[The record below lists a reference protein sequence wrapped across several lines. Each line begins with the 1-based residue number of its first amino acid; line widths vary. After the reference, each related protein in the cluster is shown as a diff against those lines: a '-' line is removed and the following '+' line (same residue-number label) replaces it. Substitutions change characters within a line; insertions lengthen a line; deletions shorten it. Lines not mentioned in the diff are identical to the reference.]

1 MGVDIKEISTYE
13 EIFHMIMSGSVTIL
27 IDGYQEAIAFSM
39 VGYAFRSPDE
49 PSGETNIRGSRE
61 GFCEVIRINM
71 TMVRRRLKSN
81 HLKFELLQVGK
92 RATQMF
98 V

>member
-39 VGYAFRSPDE
+39 VGYAFRSPMNRQVKLIYAVLGRD
-49 PSGETNIRGSRE
+49 
-61 GFCEVIRINM
+61 FV
-71 TMVRRRLKSN
+71 KS
-81 HLKFELLQVGK
+81 FELTWQWLDDD
-92 RATQMF
+92 
-98 V
+98 